1 MKMHKN
7 IWALA
12 ALGGAAMLAAGP
24 AAATSSASA
33 TLSGVTITLID
44 LDPGDGI
51 AAALSWSWEQS
62 YSGAQV
68 NSDSESDWDG
78 DWLSGFFA
86 ATSATAGLPFGSASA
101 STGPGGGSAAGSV
114 SGPSYG
120 GLGFF
125 TAQGTPVYGAFT
137 VTPWTGVV
145 VTATFDGMAQTTVG
159 LDEYAQAYG
168 YLSIEIPADSGYDY
182 YTSYRYAYASCGAW
196 DGGGNCIAGE
206 SNSFS
211 GSMKLTYA
219 NLSDAAVD
227 GTMSAYAQA
236 YGSSGAPIPEPRTY
250 LMLLA
255 GLAGVGAVVGRR
267 RRIG

>member
-7 IWALA
+7 LWALG
-12 ALGGAAMLAAGP
+12 ALGTAAMLAAAP
-24 AAATSSASA
+24 ATAASSASA
-33 TLSGVTITLID
+33 TITGITITLID
-44 LDPGDGI
+44 LNSGDGI
-51 AAALSWSWEQS
+51 DAALSWSWEQS

-68 NSDSESDWDG
+68 YSSSESDYDS
-78 DWLSGFFA
+78 DWGASFYA
-86 ATSATAGLPFGSASA
+86 STSAMAGLPFGSASA

-120 GLGFF
+120 GYGYFY
-125 TAQGTPVYGAFT
+125 AWGSPVYGGFS
-137 VTPWTGVV
+137 VTPWTGII
-145 VTATFDGMAQTTVG
+145 VTATFDGMAKTTVG
-159 LDEYAQAYG
+159 LDEYAWAQG

-182 YTSYRYAYASCGAW
+182 YTSYRYAYAGCGW
-196 DGGGNCIAGE
+196 DGTSCVGE
-206 SNSFS
+206 SASFS

-219 NLSDAAVD
+219 NLSDDAVD
-227 GTMSAYAQA
+227 GTMYARAYADG
-236 YGSSGAPIPEPRTY
+236 YSSAPIPEPQTY